1 LESRLHQKKW
11 FSQEELASII
21 ADVYQGL
28 QYLRDIGVCHRDIK
42 AANIFMSEGRAKIAD
57 FGLAKFY
64 RESFK
69 DLDIG
74 SPLYMSPEGIIYNTY
89 G

>member
-1 LESRLHQKKW
+1 M
-11 FSQEELASII
+11 
-21 ADVYQGL
+21 
-28 QYLRDIGVCHRDIK
+28 GVTHRDLK
-42 AANIFMSEGRAKIAD
+42 TANIFMQSGQAKIAD

-64 RESFK
+64 KEKFK

-74 SPLYMSPEGIIYNTY
+74 SPLYMSPEGLMHHVY

>member
-1 LESRLHQKKW
+1 V
-11 FSQEELASII
+11 
-21 ADVYQGL
+21 ADLYQGL
-28 QYLRDIGVCHRDIK
+28 KYLREMGVTHRDLK
-42 AANIFMSEGRAKIAD
+42 TANIFMQSGQAKIAD

-64 RESFK
+64 KEKFK

-74 SPLYMSPEGIIYNTY
+74 SPLYMSPEGLMHHVY